1 MTKYFG
7 LDIDEIIKRLIDS
20 SGDTVCYLN
29 LLNVIQQGD
38 KPKMELKK
46 YNQLKKEDKI
56 KALKNVC
63 KRCSYQDKFRGWA
76 PYAILIQSIWKDAGL
91 PDSKVEKIFGHVD
104 DEKDIYNDII
114 KFLRKQ
120 NSFKNLTVIDTH
132 KKRGKQGIRFAD
144 ITLFKKKSLLG
155 KLNRYVLSVEVKAK
169 NGAFDHLLS
178 QLADASLFSRD
189 VYAVVTPGLLVE
201 ESVRRESMNKA
212 GKSVL
217 NKLKMHGSGII
228 IYDPVKRACS
238 IISYPSG
245 NILLRGQEEKKA
257 LENLDL
263 LEAKI
268 K

>member
-7 LDIDEIIKRLIDS
+7 LDIDEIIIRLIDS
-20 SGDTVCYLN
+20 SEDTVCYLN

-63 KRCSYQDKFRGWA
+63 KRCSYQDKFRGWD

-91 PDSKVEKIFGHVD
+91 PDSKVKKVFGHVD

-120 NSFKNLTVIDTH
+120 NNFKNLIVIDTH
-132 KKRGKQGIRFAD
+132 NKRGKQGIRFAD

-155 KLNRYVLSVEVKAK
+155 KLSRYVLSVEVKAK
-169 NGAFDHLLS
+169 CGAFDHLLS
-178 QLADASLFSRD
+178 QLADASTFSRD
-189 VYAVVTPGLLVE
+189 VYAVVTPGLLIE
-201 ESVRRESMNKA
+201 ESMKRNNMNEA

-217 NKLKMHGSGII
+217 KKLKMQGSGII
-228 IYDPVKRACS
+228 IYDPVKSACD
-238 IISYPSG
+238 IISPPQA
-245 NILLRGQEEKKA
+245 NILLKGQEQKKA